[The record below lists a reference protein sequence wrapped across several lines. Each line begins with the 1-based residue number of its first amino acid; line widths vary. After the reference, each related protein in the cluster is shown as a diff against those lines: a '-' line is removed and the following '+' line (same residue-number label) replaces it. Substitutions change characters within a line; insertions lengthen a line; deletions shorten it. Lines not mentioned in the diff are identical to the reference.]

1 MKKTDKNTIAAGSEG
16 RLPYIEQLHEA
27 GWRKT
32 FAGKDTLHPAVPHIG
47 KVRYTKALPE
57 LPVHLHLN
65 CLEICC
71 ILHGQL
77 HWELNGAKYSLNP
90 GDCFLSLPGE
100 PHGGLHS
107 FMEPCELFFL
117 QIHVPSGEKDSVLK
131 SLLTQLELLPAR
143 QFCGS
148 KTIQN
153 RLNEMFRE
161 CESPQRNS
169 ETAQRCNLALLLI
182 DLLRCGICRVEP
194 FESSVHSRPVQRAL
208 DYVRQNLHN
217 PATVEE
223 MQRASGLSRSEF
235 FRRFKD
241 ETDTG
246 PNQYLLWQRLEAAK
260 DLLANKE
267 LSVTEVAHRLG
278 FSSSQ
283 YFATV
288 FRRHTGLS
296 PNAFRQ
302 QGFNCATSTPR
313 QEDPYRH
320 PLPRRVFSSA
330 S

>member
-1 MKKTDKNTIAAGSEG
+1 MKKTDKNTIAEGREG
-16 RLPYIEQLHEA
+16 RLPYIEQFHEE

-32 FAGKDTLHPAVPHIG
+32 FAGKDTLHPAVPHMG

-57 LPVHLHLN
+57 LPIHLHLDS
-65 CLEICC
+65 LEICC

-77 HWELNGAKYSLNP
+77 HWELKGANYSLNP

-117 QIHVPSGEKDSVLK
+117 QVHVPSGQKDSALK
-131 SLLTQLELLPAR
+131 PLLTELQDLPAR

-148 KTIQN
+148 KTIQE
-153 RLNEMFRE
+153 RLNQMFRE
-161 CESPQRNS
+161 CESPQKNS
-169 ETAQRCNLALLLI
+169 ATAQHCNLALLLI
-182 DLLRCGICRVEP
+182 DLLRCGTCRAETA
-194 FESSVHSRPVQRAL
+194 ESSSHSRPVRRAL
-208 DYVRQNLHN
+208 DYVRKNLHA

-235 FRRFKD
+235 FRKFKV
-241 ETDTG
+241 ETGTG

-260 DLLANKE
+260 DLLTNNE
-267 LSVTEVAHRLG
+267 LSITETAHRLG

-296 PNAFRQ
+296 PKDFR
-302 QGFNCATSTPR
+302 R
-313 QEDPYRH
+313 Q
-320 PLPRRVFSSA
+320 A
-330 S
+330 